1 MKCGLDAT
9 LSVPRNSSPN
19 DKSGRGSASV
29 RSGVPHGE
37 REVYLEFLVVGDS
50 IKVVAV
56 DAASGTEVSITGSVH
71 APKAELE
78 KVAMDKLRYVMAE
91 RCMLVEYSIIKDEID
106 DGNSDTLTYILEGG
120 LWSLENVVKK

>member
-78 KVAMDKLRYVMAE
+78 KVAMDKLRYVMGLKKTEEPSAGTNQPA
-91 RCMLVEYSIIKDEID
+91 KD
-106 DGNSDTLTYILEGG
+106 GG
-120 LWSLENVVKK
+120 KGWVV